1 MHVRQ
6 ASTRQCREHWVRRNY
21 LLFET
26 LDDPHEEAPFA
37 MNRPQV
43 GCTHEI
49 PPPLVNGHARCR
61 VRIVRVSCAYS
72 VRISRD
78 LVPREDKGFRV

>member
-6 ASTRQCREHWVRRNY
+6 ASTRQCREHWVRRHY

-49 PPPLVNGHARCR
+49 PPPASQWACTL
-61 VRIVRVSCAYS
+61 SCAYRA
-72 VRISRD
+72 RI
-78 LVPREDKGFRV
+78 VCV

>member
-1 MHVRQ
+1 MQVRQ
-6 ASTRQCREHWVRRNY
+6 ASTRQCREPWVRRHY

-49 PPPLVNGHARCR
+49 PPPR
-61 VRIVRVSCAYS
+61 
-72 VRISRD
+72 
-78 LVPREDKGFRV
+78 